1 MSFKNILG
9 QQHAVNILLNEIQ
22 NSTVKHS
29 YIFYGIKG
37 IGKKYTAIEFA
48 KSLLCQNKKD
58 GYSCDICDDCI
69 KISENIHPD
78 VVLVDFDFQQQLLQK
93 QQKSIS
99 ISIDTIRYIKQF
111 CSLTRYSGVYKIV
124 IIDHAETLQKDAA
137 NSLLKLLEE
146 PPENCVVILI
156 TASLGLLPKT
166 IVSRCEQI
174 KFFPLSKDVLSQIL
188 TLSKISSAILGSVEE
203 YKYIDQLENNVD
215 INFSSLTEIQ
225 LYSEKIVQDKEF
237 TEYFLIWLTENFLF
251 PKFKVS
257 SEWNKFL
264 DEIESYIKQFKFN
277 INYQILLETF
287 LLRVT
292 LLCNRNI
299 L

>member
-1 MSFKNILG
+1 MSLKNVLG

-22 NSTVKHS
+22 NNTVKHS
-29 YIFYGIKG
+29 YIFYGVKG
-37 IGKKYTAIEFA
+37 IGKKYTAVEFA
-48 KSLLCQNKKD
+48 KSLLCQNKTG
-58 GYSCDICDDCI
+58 GYSCDNCDDCI
-69 KISENIHPD
+69 KISENTHPD

-93 QQKSIS
+93 QQKSVS

-156 TASLGLLPKT
+156 TTSLGLLPKT

-188 TLSKISSAILGSVEE
+188 TFSKISSAILGSVEE

-225 LYSEKIVQDKEF
+225 SYGEKIVQDKEF

-264 DEIESYIKQFKFN
+264 DEIESYIKQFRFN